1 MKKYN
6 ILILCAMGMSSGI
19 LAKSIKEAGAEKGIE
34 LKIECYFCSNFR
46 ELDYKE
52 TDIILMAPQ
61 VRNQTEIVRDY
72 IEERNY
78 NIPVMDIDMMEYG
91 LMNGEA
97 ILNKALEKL

>member
-1 MKKYN
+1 
-6 ILILCAMGMSSGI
+6 
-19 LAKSIKEAGAEKGIE
+19 
-34 LKIECYFCSNFR
+34 
-46 ELDYKE
+46 
-52 TDIILMAPQ
+52 MAPQ